1 MTKTNEYLMMIADH
15 FEMTVDE
22 LLYFIRKGAP
32 LVHQYEVET
41 GGDIG

>member
-1 MTKTNEYLMMIADH
+1 MNKTSEYLIKVADH
-15 FEMTVDE
+15 FELTVDE
-22 LLYFIRKGAP
+22 LLHFICKGAP

>member
-22 LLYFIRKGAP
+22 LLYLICKGAP
-32 LVHQYEVET
+32 LVHQYNVET